1 MRTLVR
7 VGSVVGVCAG
17 GLAVALT
24 PHLALSV
31 VAVVL
36 LAGAVAGLGAAK
48 WLARGWYGRQ
58 FQAGLAAGALAAG
71 LAGMGALGMLLSGGP
86 RDVAALARASA
97 LPGVSL
103 SGLVTLVSGFGWL
116 GAEISSIVGGV
127 LAGIL
132 IAGVVT
138 QIFAWSKSRHAV
150 EVVEQARQAAL
161 ALGGA
166 ADTGG
171 DALPLVEQRQHIT
184 ERQHITGGRAPIAL
198 AAPGPATLASLR
210 AVRAPDEIAVAEA
223 PMPAPVRS
231 TLAPRVRPTNGP
243 ASPAGPV
250 RPTMPPQA
258 RPSAGP
264 ARGQPPTPPAGA
276 PAAKPELVLVGAAAQ
291 GRGRNRKRSS
301 ARSVKKQ
308 LTDEM
313 RAALEAWAR
322 EDDATAGDDAEVDA
336 ATPSRAPQPSTYLN
350 STAPKRRNRK
360 KAVTRDWIC

>member
-1 MRTLVR
+1 M
-7 VGSVVGVCAG
+7 
-17 GLAVALT
+17 
-24 PHLALSV
+24 
-31 VAVVL
+31 L
-36 LAGAVAGLGAAK
+36 LAGAAAGLGAAK

-58 FQAGLAAGALAAG
+58 FQAGLAAGALSAG
-71 LAGMGALGMLLSGGP
+71 LAGAAALAMLLSSGP
-86 RDVAALARASA
+86 RNVAALTGASA

-103 SGLVTLVSGFGWL
+103 SGLVRLVSRFGWL
-116 GAEISSIVGGV
+116 GTEILSIVGGA
-127 LAGIL
+127 LASIL

-166 ADTGG
+166 DSISAA
-171 DALPLVEQRQHIT
+171 ALTAAEQRQRIT
-184 ERQHITGGRAPIAL
+184 SGYAPIAL

-223 PMPAPVRS
+223 PVRA
-231 TLAPRVRPTNGP
+231 TLAPQPRPTAGP
-243 ASPAGPV
+243 ASPGGPV

-264 ARGQPPTPPAGA
+264 ARGQPPTPPAGT

-322 EDDATAGDDAEVDA
+322 EDDASAGDDVGVDTA
-336 ATPSRAPQPSTYLN
+336 APSRAPQPSTYLN
-350 STAPKRRNRK
+350 SAAPKRRNRK